1 MAIGRAYLYGLAAG
15 GYAGVDKAL
24 TLLPNPNPNLNPN
37 PDPNPKTPTL
47 TPTPTLTLTL
57 IRR

>member
-24 TLLPNPNPNLNPN
+24 TLLPNPNPYPKTFTPN
-37 PDPNPKTPTL
+37 P
-47 TPTPTLTLTL
+47 
-57 IRR
+57 